1 MNEETEAIN
10 VDIGEAHGLGGAFGE
25 LAVEGYGEE
34 WGVVAD
40 DLFVDDESLL
50 RLFGANGDCH
60 HALRASMY
68 LSTLMQVTQ
77 GQLGVLA

>member
-1 MNEETEAIN
+1 
-10 VDIGEAHGLGGAFGE
+10 
-25 LAVEGYGEE
+25 
-34 WGVVAD
+34 VAD

-50 RLFGANGDCH
+50 RLFGANDDCH

-68 LSTLMQVTQ
+68 LSALMQAAQ